1 MRREGKGGPT
11 GIHSKENAVSL
22 LLSLGILT
30 LLLQS
35 GLVGGAPPPFKSV
48 MWLDAGIIR
57 PTDPTAVQGIKY
69 AGRGEREMLDRRLE
83 ERTVLEVYLS
93 TLTFDDGVVMEA
105 VQVNPE
111 VGDIQSATSLSLHT
125 SMLDPWR
132 PTL

>member
-1 MRREGKGGPT
+1 MP
-11 GIHSKENAVSL
+11 
-22 LLSLGILT
+22 
-30 LLLQS
+30 
-35 GLVGGAPPPFKSV
+35 
-48 MWLDAGIIR
+48 
-57 PTDPTAVQGIKY
+57 
-69 AGRGEREMLDRRLE
+69 DRRLE

-105 VQVNPE
+105 QVNPE

>member
-1 MRREGKGGPT
+1 MRREGKGGPI
-11 GIHSKENAVSL
+11 GIHSKENTVIR
-22 LLSLGILT
+22 LLSLGLLT

-35 GLVGGAPPPFKSV
+35 GLVGGAPPPFKNV

-69 AGRGEREMLDRRLE
+69 AGRGEREMPDRRLE

-105 VQVNPE
+105 QVNPE